1 MSGCED
7 AAVVLTVPLKTG
19 GGERVVAATADG
31 KFHLIKVIDT
41 SSDGAPEQSFTATG
55 ARQLAEKVLAGDELA
70 MTGRGTLRILAA
82 ALLIDRTQPDTS
94 EARALAGQCRL
105 QARDALDPGYE
116 VFMARLSDFLE
127 GIASS

>member
-1 MSGCED
+1 MSGVRD
-7 AAVVLTVPLKTG
+7 AVALVAVPLKTG
-19 GGERVVAATADG
+19 NGERVVATTADG
-31 KFHLIKVIDT
+31 GFHLVKVAQDPAET
-41 SSDGAPEQSFTATG
+41 LAEQSFTAAG

-82 ALLIDRTQPDTS
+82 ALLIDRSQRDTN

-105 QARDALDPGYE
+105 QARDSLDPDYE
-116 VFMARLSDFLE
+116 ALMARLSDFLE